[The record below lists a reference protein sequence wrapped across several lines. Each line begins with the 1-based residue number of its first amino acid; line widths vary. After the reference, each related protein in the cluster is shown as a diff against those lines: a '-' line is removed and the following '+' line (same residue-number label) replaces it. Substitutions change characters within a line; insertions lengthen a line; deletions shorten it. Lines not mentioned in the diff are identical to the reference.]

1 MKIGDYKQM
10 MAYLTRP
17 EQPKEQVAYL
27 VDELEPGPLKDE
39 LTKDYDPSQET
50 YEEYLRYKSLVK
62 DLSMHKTVVEQISMQ
77 EFFRRI
83 WITDKRFI
91 FKRNINT

>member
-27 VDELEPGPLKDE
+27 VD
-39 LTKDYDPSQET
+39 
-50 YEEYLRYKSLVK
+50 
-62 DLSMHKTVVEQISMQ
+62 DLDSWSI
-77 EFFRRI
+77 
-83 WITDKRFI
+83 KR
-91 FKRNINT
+91 